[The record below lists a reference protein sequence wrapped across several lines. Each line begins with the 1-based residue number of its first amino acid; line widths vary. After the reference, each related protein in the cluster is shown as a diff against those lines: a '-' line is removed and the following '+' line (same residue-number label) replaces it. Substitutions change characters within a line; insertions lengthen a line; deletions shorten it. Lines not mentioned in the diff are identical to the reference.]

1 MSQIVSGTTPSL
13 AGTTYGPFSY
23 ASNRLLRA
31 DWTTQGIDALSQ
43 EMYAILQTAFTST
56 NGQSTTNQTP
66 GQTSQIYNQTPD
78 DPAPAVTFTKGDD
91 VLTLGAGGIFQ
102 NGEPLTGSPTLEN
115 VTGDKGA
122 QVPVMLLGTVL
133 SGSGQNYQVSV
144 WGLDPTSNSP
154 SMTVPAV
161 QMNLDPT
168 AQIPEGTLVLA
179 IGYIYGPLDKTTNL
193 YPTHWF
199 ILVPTWL

>member
-91 VLTLGAGGIFQ
+91 VLTLGGDGIFQ
-102 NGEPLTGSPTLEN
+102 NGLPIGDTPSLTSI
-115 VTGDKGA
+115 TGDDG
-122 QVPVMLLGTVL
+122 QVPIMLLGQVV
-133 SGSGQNYQVSV
+133 SGSGKNYTVSL
-144 WGLDPTSNSP
+144 WGKDPTSSSP
-154 SMTVPAV
+154 NFTVQAV
-161 QMNLDPT
+161 QQNLDPT
-168 AQIPEGTLVLA
+168 AQIPGGTTVLA
-179 IGYIYGPLDKTTNL
+179 IGYIYGPIDKTTNL

-199 ILVPTWL
+199 LLVPTWQ